1 MPRSALTGTRIRER
15 RLMLSI
21 RQGVL
26 AQTVGI
32 SSSYLNLIEHNRRRI
47 GGKVLIDLA
56 AALDVDPTSLSQG
69 VEGAVLDTLR
79 EAADDHDM
87 ASEDLTRLEEFVG
100 RFPGL
105 ADLLVSLYR
114 RSNDLDR
121 AVGELSDRLTH
132 DPFLSA
138 SMHEVLS
145 TVTAIRSTASIL
157 RDTPD
162 IDPEW
167 RGRFQR
173 NIHEESVRLAESADA
188 LVQYLDADSGDASSV
203 TATTPH
209 EELDTYL
216 AGHEYHLAP
225 LETGQQAAQMPDTS
239 RLKSSAGQSLARDYF
254 DRYRHDAV
262 AMPLDRV
269 QSIVA
274 EMGAAPMAIAQHFGV
289 DLISAFR
296 RLASIAATLTI
307 GPVGLVI
314 CDASGTLTF
323 RKPID
328 GFPLPRYGAACPLW
342 TLYQSLTQ
350 PSVPLR
356 RIVAMAGR
364 NPKRFLTYAISQ
376 LSLPT
381 AFDQPPVIQ
390 AAMLILPDTAISD
403 DLGVLPETP
412 VGTSCRIC
420 ARAACA
426 ARREPSIL
434 AQGS

>member
-1 MPRSALTGTRIRER
+1 
-15 RLMLSI
+15 MLSI

-56 AALDVDPTSLSQG
+56 NALDVDPTLLSEG
-69 VEGAVLDTLR
+69 VEGALLDTLR

-100 RFPGL
+100 RFPDL

-138 SMHEVLS
+138 SMHAVLS
-145 TVTAIRSTASIL
+145 NVTAIRSTASIL

-188 LVQYLDADSGDASSV
+188 LVQYLDADSGDAGNV
-203 TATTPH
+203 TATTPQ

-216 AGHEYHLAP
+216 ASHEYHLSA
-225 LETGQQAAQMPDTS
+225 LETGQGTDHMADASQ
-239 RLKSSAGQSLARDYF
+239 LKSTAGQSLANDYF
-254 DRYRHDAV
+254 DTYRKDVA
-262 AMPLDRV
+262 AMPLDQV
-269 QSIVA
+269 QSVVTT
-274 EMGAAPMAIAQHFGV
+274 EGMAPMAIAQRFNV
-289 DLISAFR
+289 DLISVFR
-296 RLASIAATLTI
+296 RLASVASSVAL
-307 GPVGLVI
+307 GPIGLVI

-342 TLYQSLTQ
+342 PLYQSLTQ

-356 RIVAMAGR
+356 RVVAMGGR

-376 LSLPT
+376 PSLPT
-381 AFDQPPVIQ
+381 AFDHPPVIQ
-390 AAMLILPDTAISD
+390 AAMLILPDTSISET
-403 DLGVLPETP
+403 LGVLPEIT

-420 ARAACA
+420 SHANCA

-434 AQGS
+434 AQGI